1 VSARGAAVG
10 GGIARGARRARLRRA
25 HRVELALVVLVLGI
39 AALSLSL
46 GAYAIPPADV
56 LRTLLGDGTG
66 REEFVVLELR
76 LPRLTLGVLV
86 GAALGMSGE
95 IFQSVLRNPLASP
108 DIIGVTVGASVAAV
122 LALLVLGLGG
132 VAVSAAAF
140 GGALIVAAAIYLLAW
155 RDGVSGA
162 RFVLIGVA
170 VAFMA
175 HAVLGYLLT
184 RADIRDAQT
193 ALVWMV
199 GSLSGAGWDE
209 IVVVA
214 VSLAVLV
221 PAALVLCVPLR
232 ALELGDDTARGLG
245 VRAQGARLGLIAVA
259 VALAAVGTAAAGPVA
274 FVAFVAGPIARRLV
288 GSGPALVPAA
298 LVGMAVVTGA
308 DLLALHLLPG
318 GIQVPVGIVTGLI
331 GAPYLLWLLATTGR
345 GEAR

>member
-1 VSARGAAVG
+1 MTTRGAAIGVEV
-10 GGIARGARRARLRRA
+10 ARRARRARMRRA
-25 HRVELALVVLVLGI
+25 HRVELALIAVALGV

-46 GAYAIPPADV
+46 GAYSIPVGDV
-56 LRTLLGDGTG
+56 VRTLLGEGAP

-76 LPRLTLGVLV
+76 LPRLLLGALV

-108 DIIGVTVGASVAAV
+108 DIIGVTAGASVAAV

-140 GGALIVAAAIYLLAW
+140 GGALAVAGAIYMLAW
-155 RDGVSGA
+155 RDGVSGS
-162 RFVLIGVA
+162 RFVLIGIA

-175 HAVLGYLLT
+175 DAVLGYILT
-184 RADIRDAQT
+184 RADVRDAQT

-209 IVVVA
+209 ISVVA

-221 PAALVLCVPLR
+221 PAALALAGPLR
-232 ALELGDDTARGLG
+232 ALELGDDAARGLG
-245 VRAQGARLGLIAVA
+245 VPAQAARLGLIATG

-274 FVAFVAGPIARRLV
+274 FVAFVAGPIARRLA
-288 GSGPALVPAA
+288 GGASALVTTA
-298 LVGMAVVTGA
+298 LVGIVVVTGA
-308 DLLALHLLPG
+308 DLVAQHLQPG
-318 GIQVPVGIVTGLI
+318 GTQVPVGVVTGVV
-331 GAPYLLWLLATTGR
+331 GAPYLLWLLASSGR
-345 GEAR
+345 EDAR

>member
-1 VSARGAAVG
+1 MSARGAAVG

-175 HAVLGYLLT
+175 YAVLGYLLT

-221 PAALVLCVPLR
+221 PARRPPGAHR
-232 ALELGDDTARGLG
+232 ASPRPVVARSHS
-245 VRAQGARLGLIAVA
+245 R
-259 VALAAVGTAAAGPVA
+259 
-274 FVAFVAGPIARRLV
+274 
-288 GSGPALVPAA
+288 
-298 LVGMAVVTGA
+298 
-308 DLLALHLLPG
+308 
-318 GIQVPVGIVTGLI
+318 
-331 GAPYLLWLLATTGR
+331 
-345 GEAR
+345 